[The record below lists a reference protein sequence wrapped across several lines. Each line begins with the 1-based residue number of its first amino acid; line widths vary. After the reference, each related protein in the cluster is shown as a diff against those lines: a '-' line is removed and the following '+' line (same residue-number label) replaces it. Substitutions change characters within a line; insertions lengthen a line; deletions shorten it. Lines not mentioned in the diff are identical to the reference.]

1 TSAYKVLQSLCQKG
15 FAISTRGRPTIFKP
29 EAPSKVK
36 GRVIDHLEDTFAK
49 LDMLH
54 EVLRSKGEPQ
64 LVYTI
69 VSKPRVLEKIGELI
83 DQSSETCIVSTPT
96 FSEIRENVGKKIE
109 QAIARGIRFTIIT
122 EPGQKIPEGASVVN
136 RKGLIATDVIVEG
149 HREIGEPIQCGG
161 LVTPR
166 VFEYVDCKE
175 TIIGSVHGAELYS
188 PSGRRLVIDGHRTQA
203 VVVQRAMFDR
213 AIATDAVRKGAHTL
227 LGAQAQAARRDDG
240 GVEISIDQDGE
251 PRKLHAKLL
260 VGCDGV
266 RSSVA
271 KWFNILR
278 PKKILPGFEVEMT
291 GVRGDP
297 GFVTLFIGN
306 EIAPGFFGWII
317 PSGDTARVG
326 LCVGEGNAYAYLE
339 KMLTRPEVRQ
349 YTKGAQPILYIAGGI
364 PLGFPRRT
372 YADNVLVVGDAACQA
387 KAVSGGGIFTALT
400 CSSFAAQTAIEA

>member
-1 TSAYKVLQSLCQKG
+1 MPHVVTSA
-15 FAISTRGRPTIFKP
+15 
-29 EAPSKVK
+29 
-36 GRVIDHLEDTFAK
+36 
-49 LDMLH
+49 
-54 EVLRSKGEPQ
+54 RS
-64 LVYTI
+64 
-69 VSKPRVLEKIGELI
+69 
-83 DQSSETCIVSTPT
+83 
-96 FSEIRENVGKKIE
+96 F
-109 QAIARGIRFTIIT
+109 
-122 EPGQKIPEGASVVN
+122 
-136 RKGLIATDVIVEG
+136 DVIVIGAGPAGGYLAGKVAKAGYEVALVEE

-175 TIIGSVHGAELYS
+175 TIIGAVHGAELYS
-188 PSGRRLVIDGHRTQA
+188 PSGRKLVIDGRDTEA

-213 AIATDAVRKGAHTL
+213 AIATDAVRKGAHTF

-240 GVEISIDQDGE
+240 GVEVVIDQDGE
-251 PRKLHAKLL
+251 PRKLRCKIL
-260 VGCDGV
+260 VGADGV
-266 RSSVA
+266 RSNVA

-278 PKKILPGFEVEMT
+278 PKKIIPGFEVEMT

-297 GFVTLFIGN
+297 GFVKLFIGN

-326 LCVGEGNAYAYLE
+326 LCVGQGNAFAYLE
-339 KMLTRPEVRQ
+339 RMLTRPEVRQ

-400 CSSFAAQTAIEA
+400 CSEFAAQTALQALETGDYSSRMMHRYHRAWTKSIGKELRKDLAIHDSFSKLNDDQFEELFDIFDNPAMIELIERKGDIDFPSKVGWALIKEEPRLLKYVGKALRAMIIRNVGI

>member
-1 TSAYKVLQSLCQKG
+1 MPHVVTSSRSFDLIVIGAGPAGGYLAGKV
-15 FAISTRGRPTIFKP
+15 
-29 EAPSKVK
+29 
-36 GRVIDHLEDTFAK
+36 AK
-49 LDMLH
+49 AGY
-54 EVLRSKGEPQ
+54 EVA
-64 LVYTI
+64 LV
-69 VSKPRVLEKIGELI
+69 EE
-83 DQSSETCIVSTPT
+83 
-96 FSEIRENVGKKIE
+96 
-109 QAIARGIRFTIIT
+109 
-122 EPGQKIPEGASVVN
+122 
-136 RKGLIATDVIVEG
+136 

-175 TIIGSVHGAELYS
+175 TIIGAVHGAELYS
-188 PSGRRLVIDGHRTQA
+188 PSGRKLVIDGRDTEA

-213 AIATDAVRKGAHTL
+213 AIATDAVRKGAHTF

-240 GVEISIDQDGE
+240 GVEVVIDQDGE
-251 PRKLHAKLL
+251 PRKLRCKIL
-260 VGCDGV
+260 VGADGV
-266 RSSVA
+266 RSNVA

-278 PKKILPGFEVEMT
+278 PKKIIPGFEVEMT

-297 GFVTLFIGN
+297 GFVKLFIGN

-326 LCVGEGNAYAYLE
+326 LCVGQGNAFAYLE
-339 KMLTRPEVRQ
+339 RMLTRPEVRQ

-372 YADNVLVVGDAACQA
+372 YADNVLVVGDAARQA

-400 CSSFAAQTAIEA
+400 CSEFAAQTALQALETRDYSSRMMHRYHRAWTKSIGKELRKDLAIHESFSKLNDDQFEELFDIFDNPAMIELIERKGDIDFPSKVGWALIKEEPRLLKYVGKALRAMIVRNVGL

>member
-1 TSAYKVLQSLCQKG
+1 MVTSA
-15 FAISTRGRPTIFKP
+15 
-29 EAPSKVK
+29 
-36 GRVIDHLEDTFAK
+36 
-49 LDMLH
+49 
-54 EVLRSKGEPQ
+54 RS
-64 LVYTI
+64 
-69 VSKPRVLEKIGELI
+69 
-83 DQSSETCIVSTPT
+83 
-96 FSEIRENVGKKIE
+96 F
-109 QAIARGIRFTIIT
+109 
-122 EPGQKIPEGASVVN
+122 
-136 RKGLIATDVIVEG
+136 DVIVIGAGPAGGYLAGKVAAAGYEVALVEE

-188 PSGRRLVIDGHRTQA
+188 PSGRKLVIDGHQTQA

-227 LGAQAQAARRDDG
+227 LGAQAQAARREDG
-240 GVEISIDQDGE
+240 GIEVIIDQDGE
-251 PRKLHAKLL
+251 PHKLHGKIL

-266 RSSVA
+266 RSNVA

-278 PKKILPGFEVEMT
+278 PKKILPGFEVELT

-297 GFVTLFIGN
+297 GLVTLFLGN
-306 EIAPGFFGWII
+306 DFAPGFFGWII

-326 LCVGEGNAYAYLE
+326 LCVGEGNAFAYLE
-339 KMLTRPEVRQ
+339 RMLQRPEVRQ

-372 YADNVLVVGDAACQA
+372 YADNVMVVGDAACQA
-387 KAVSGGGIFTALT
+387 KATSGGGIFTALM
-400 CSSFAAQTAIEA
+400 CSDFAAQTAIQALEARDYSARILHRYHKAWTKSIGKELRKDLAIHESFSKLTDEQFEELFDIFDNPQMLDLIEKKGDIDFPSRVGWALIKEDPRLLKYVGKALRAMIARNVRF